1 MQLKFDIPATILLC
15 RYILNLVYAGKKCY
29 IERRPKTPP
38 PWQFGSKPNREQK
51 PGKRNFS
58 DEVQTKIL
66 QSFKWQIVGQ
76 LHITMD

>member
-15 RYILNLVYAGKKCY
+15 RYIINPVYAGKKCS

-51 PGKRNFS
+51 PGRRRLFKTEDFS
-58 DEVQTKIL
+58 QVSVTQVM
-66 QSFKWQIVGQ
+66 SNS
-76 LHITMD
+76 